1 MRSPLAMIAA
11 LGVTQ
16 IIGYGSLYY
25 AFPIMAP
32 AVAQE
37 FGVSEPLL
45 FGLLSAGLLL
55 GGLAAPR
62 LGGLLDR
69 MGAPRVMAAGS
80 LLMAGLSA
88 ALALAPSL
96 PVYGALLLLIELLSF
111 TVLYDAAFA
120 TLAQRQPQDT
130 RRAITRLTLIAGFA
144 STLFWPLTGWLVD
157 HLGWRGAQGI
167 FAALHLGI
175 AVPLHLALAARPRR
189 QAAPQPVV
197 TPPLSLPPPLTGAA
211 ARQAFV
217 LLGLSFALTGMAIS
231 ALGVHLV
238 PVLLARG
245 LGETAYLAA
254 MVMGPAQVLIRLV
267 DATLWRHLH
276 PLQVAVVSAAAIPV
290 ALALL
295 LVPGPAALLAFAF
308 ALCFGAGQGL
318 SSIVRG
324 SVPVALFGVTGLG
337 QRLGRL
343 AAIRSVLGASAPFL
357 FAWAMAQL
365 GAQAAICAALAVAL
379 AGVLALVMLRRQID
393 RAGALSVS
401 A

>member
-1 MRSPLAMIAA
+1 MTATRQALLRRLVVAFAAEPDFVDLLPLA
-11 LGVTQ
+11 LV
-16 IIGYGSLYY
+16 LRDL
-25 AFPIMAP
+25 
-32 AVAQE
+32 AV
-37 FGVSEPLL
+37 V
-45 FGLLSAGLLL
+45 
-55 GGLAAPR
+55 
-62 LGGLLDR
+62 
-69 MGAPRVMAAGS
+69 
-80 LLMAGLSA
+80 
-88 ALALAPSL
+88 LALLPRADDAPDL
-96 PVYGALLLLIELLSF
+96 A
-111 TVLYDAAFA
+111 VLF
-120 TLAQRQPQDT
+120 
-130 RRAITRLTLIAGFA
+130 F
-144 STLFWPLTGWLVD
+144 S
-157 HLGWRGAQGI
+157 
-167 FAALHLGI
+167 
-175 AVPLHLALAARPRR
+175 
-189 QAAPQPVV
+189 
-197 TPPLSLPPPLTGAA
+197 PLSLPPPLTGAA